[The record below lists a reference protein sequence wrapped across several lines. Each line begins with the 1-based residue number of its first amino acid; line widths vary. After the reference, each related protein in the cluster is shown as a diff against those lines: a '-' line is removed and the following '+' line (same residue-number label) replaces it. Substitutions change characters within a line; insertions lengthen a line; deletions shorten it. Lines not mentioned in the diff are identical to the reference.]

1 MRGPVRSPQ
10 AKTIRCSGHS
20 ECFCESAAH
29 KSENMGP
36 KSSRWSELPPLSL
49 SPPSLSLSLSLSL
62 SGVLLACFDRVGFP
76 RACYTGTQDFHCL
89 CSCSATV
96 ATHGAPVT
104 TDTWH
109 SQCTLKKYTSKDS
122 SWQGEARRK
131 RHKAG
136 AERRVRT
143 YPSTKALPQ
152 HHALAASTALE
163 GGPGM
168 GVCRH
173 PRGTKQ
179 IRRPCILLCMYP
191 GAVLQLSIGNNNNN
205 HYKN

>member
-1 MRGPVRSPQ
+1 MKHNQHLVTP
-10 AKTIRCSGHS
+10 
-20 ECFCESAAH
+20 
-29 KSENMGP
+29 
-36 KSSRWSELPPLSL
+36 SRQ
-49 SPPSLSLSLSLSL
+49 SLSL
-62 SGVLLACFDRVGFP
+62 SGVLLACYVRVDFP
-76 RACYTGTQDFHCL
+76 LACYTGTQDFHCL
-89 CSCSATV
+89 CRCSATV

-109 SQCTLKKYTSKDS
+109 SQCTLKKHTNRDS

-152 HHALAASTALE
+152 HQALAASTALE

-179 IRRPCILLCMYP
+179 IRRPCILLCMLHTALYVP
-191 GAVLQLSIGNNNNN
+191 WGGASTGNRLQQQEQ
-205 HYKN
+205 